1 MGCRTGDQV
10 HDTTAAVE
18 WKPEWTNGRG
28 RFREELGGSAL
39 IAVAINRGYCEVKV
53 GEGSVDR
60 IKGKMGLR
68 QQGGCE
74 ILGARD
80 VDRPLVGDV
89 DVIAEFF

>member
-1 MGCRTGDQV
+1 MVEKVWDAGLEIRS
-10 HDTTAAVE
+10 TTR
-18 WKPEWTNGRG
+18 PRLSRG

-80 VDRPLVGDV
+80 VDGPLGGDV